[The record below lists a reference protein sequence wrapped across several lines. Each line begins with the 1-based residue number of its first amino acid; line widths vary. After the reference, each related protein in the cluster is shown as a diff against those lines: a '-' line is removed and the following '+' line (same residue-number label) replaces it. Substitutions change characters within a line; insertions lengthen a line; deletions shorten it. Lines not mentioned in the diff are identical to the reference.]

1 MAKYKL
7 NNSYTTYV
15 VDDYE
20 IEKQEQRLN
29 QCNNH
34 NSKIEWKIGAKVV
47 HWHYGKGEICD
58 ITDNLISVKFVY
70 KKPYWKKKQF
80 YQIITF
86 EIKDKEISLKLL

>member
-34 NSKIEWKIGAKVV
+34 NSKTEWKIGAKVV

-70 KKPYWKKKQF
+70 KKPYWKKSSF
-80 YQIITF
+80 IRLLH
-86 EIKDKEISLKLL
+86 LKSRTKRFH